1 MVLNGDKITLDQALL
16 AIIADRLSVLIWQNT
31 EDGMNGRRPPKSI
44 LNALTKKQAA
54 HGNEITFKSS
64 EDFEIAKKKIL
75 EGFNGND
82 NWNSVCSDPSI
93 D

>member
-1 MVLNGDKITLDQALL
+1 MALSGDKVPIEQALL
-16 AIIADRLSVLIWQNT
+16 AIIADKLSVLVWQNT

-44 LNALTKKQAA
+44 FNALTKKKEA

-64 EDFEIAKKKIL
+64 EDFEIAKRKIL
-75 EGFNGND
+75 EGFNGDD